1 MIRINLLPHR
11 EIKRKARQQQFAVL
25 SGITLFIG
33 ILTIGMVHLMITGQ
47 IEHQE
52 SRNAYMTNQITV
64 LDKQIDEIK
73 KIRAQTQ
80 ALLARKQVVET
91 LQGNRADVVH
101 LLDQLVRLLPD
112 GIYLRSIKQNNQV
125 INLAGYAQSNA
136 RVSTLMRKLESSP
149 WLESPSLIEI
159 KASKVDDSRLNEF
172 SLNITLIHSPKTT
185 GAENS
190 TPGIVAVAPQKN

>member
-11 EIKRKARQQQFAVL
+11 EIKRKARQQQFSVL
-25 SGITLFIG
+25 AGITLFLG
-33 ILTIGMVHLMITGQ
+33 ILTVGTVHLMITGQ

-52 SRNAYMTNQITV
+52 SRNTYMTKQIAV

-73 KIRAQTQ
+73 KIRAQTEE
-80 ALLARKQVVET
+80 LLARKKVVET
-91 LQGNRADVVH
+91 LQDNRSDVVH

-112 GIYLRSIKQNNQV
+112 GVYLQSIKQSNQV

-149 WLESPSLIEI
+149 WLGSPSLVEI
-159 KASKVDDSRLNEF
+159 KASQVNQSRLNQF
-172 SLNITLIHSPKTT
+172 NLNVTLIRSPQNT
-185 GAENS
+185 GAANS
-190 TPGIVAVAPQKN
+190 TPSIVAVAP